1 MDRRPLE
8 FWINTLD
15 ASYLTTST
23 AYTGSEGGFP
33 VGDLNWFPTKKAEWE
48 TWITDVKVEE
58 GYVPESFSLQQN
70 YPNPFN
76 PSTKITFS
84 VPQSGFTTLSVYN
97 LLGEKVATLL
107 SQELSAGK
115 YTIDFNASNL
125 STGVYFY
132 NLDSGDFSAI
142 KKMIILK

>member
-1 MDRRPLE
+1 M
-8 FWINTLD
+8 
-15 ASYLTTST
+15 
-23 AYTGSEGGFP
+23 
-33 VGDLNWFPTKKAEWE
+33 
-48 TWITDVKVEE
+48 KVEE

-84 VPQSGFTTLSVYN
+84 VPQAGFTTLSVYN

-115 YTIDFNASNL
+115 YTVDFNASNL